1 MIRVVAISSEESK
14 KRVDEWA
21 KSRGG

>member
-1 MIRVVAISSEESK
+1 MIRVVASSSEESK